1 MKLKIL
7 LLSSF
12 ILITSLINTV
22 RGQTLYGLK
31 ECIEIGL
38 DRNFSIKIARN
49 SETIS
54 TNNYTIGN
62 AGFLPSLDLS
72 GRYGGTPNDT
82 RQNLTDGTQNVTNDI
97 FNTTSNAGVTMGLT
111 VFNGFNVQTTYKK
124 LNELKQV
131 GELYTQLSIEN
142 LVANII
148 TSYYNYIENIQL
160 LNNLEYAVTLSKERL
175 RIDEDR
181 YLLGSSSKLQ
191 VLQSRVY
198 LNSDSSR
205 LSRQFEVVRRAQIQ
219 LNELMAVQD
228 LAIEFITRD
237 SDIVV
242 DPSLIYE
249 KLLEETLDKNTSLL
263 ISKSNKTISEYD
275 YKLAVSRSYPY
286 LNLTSGYSYNFN
298 TFSSSSVKN
307 QTTNGLNYGL
317 TMGLT
322 IFDGMN
328 QRRNIRN
335 SSIELQNRELR
346 YLELEQGVRADLIA
360 IYSGYSNNLRLITL
374 EEQNLETAT
383 ENLAIAM
390 ERYKLGSLSG
400 IDLREVQKSLLDAKE
415 SLLSI
420 QYQAKVAEISLL
432 LISGRIMDYY
442 Q

>member
-1 MKLKIL
+1 MKLKKLSLSLLIL
-7 LLSSF
+7 F
-12 ILITSLINTV
+12 IFISADS
-22 RGQTLYGLK
+22 QTIYSLK

-38 DRNFSIKIARN
+38 DRNFSLKVARN
-49 SETIS
+49 TEAVSS
-54 TNNYTIGN
+54 NNYTLGN

-72 GRYGGTPNDT
+72 SRSGGTLNDSK
-82 RQNLTDGTQNVTNDI
+82 QNLADGTTNITDNV
-97 FNTTSNAGVTMGLT
+97 FNTTSNAGLTMGLT
-111 VFNGFNVQTTYKK
+111 IFNGFNVQTTYKK

-131 GELYTQLSIEN
+131 GELNTQLSVEN

-148 TSYYNYIENIQL
+148 TTYYNFIEQVQL
-160 LNNLEYAVTLSKERL
+160 LNNLKYAVTLSKERL

-205 LSRQFEVVRRAQIQ
+205 LSRQNEVIRRTQIQ
-219 LNELMAVQD
+219 LNELMAVPD
-228 LAIEFITRD
+228 LAITFVSRD
-237 SDIVV
+237 SAIDVN
-242 DPSLIYE
+242 PSLIYE
-249 KLLEETLDKNTSLL
+249 KLFEETMANNTSLL
-263 ISKSNKTISEYD
+263 IASRNKIISEYD
-275 YKLAVSRSYPY
+275 HKLVVSRSYPY
-286 LNLTSGYSYNFN
+286 LNLSSGYNYNFN
-298 TFSSSSVKN
+298 TFSSSSTKN

-317 TMGLT
+317 TMGIN
-322 IFDGMN
+322 IFDGLN
-328 QRRNIRN
+328 QRRSIRN
-335 SSIELQNRELR
+335 SSIEIENKELR
-346 YLELEQGVRADLIA
+346 YLEVEQGVKADLIT
-360 IYSGYSNNLRLITL
+360 IYSGFINNLRLITL